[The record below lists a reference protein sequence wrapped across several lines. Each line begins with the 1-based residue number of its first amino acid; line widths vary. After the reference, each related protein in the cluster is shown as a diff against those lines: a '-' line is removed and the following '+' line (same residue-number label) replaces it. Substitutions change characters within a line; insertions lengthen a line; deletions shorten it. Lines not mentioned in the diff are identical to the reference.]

1 MAFELPQLQGSQ
13 INTDYLNNFQNQF
26 GLGGTNN
33 NQGYGFFN
41 TQQNQPLGQMN
52 LDGLNGS
59 NSFFSPQ
66 AMQLG
71 NLGLNALNGVV
82 GAYTGLRGLSLAKD
96 QFKLNKDL
104 ALTNLSNNANLTN
117 ERLATRQ
124 ASRLRSKGITD
135 TEQIAAAVDS
145 YMKEYG
151 VSGSTDKG

>member
-1 MAFELPQLQGSQ
+1 MAFELPQFQGTQ
-13 INTDYLNNFQNQF
+13 INTDYLNNYRNQF

-33 NQGYGFFN
+33 NQGYGFFQ
-41 TQQNQPLGQMN
+41 TQQNQPMN
-52 LDGLNGS
+52 FVDANGTD
-59 NSFFSPQ
+59 SFFSPQ

-71 NLGLNALNGVV
+71 SLGLNALNGVV

-96 QFKLNKDL
+96 QFALNKDL

-124 ASRLRSKGITD
+124 ATRLKSQGMTD
-135 TEQIAAAVDS
+135 ADQIAAAVDS

-151 VSGSTDKG
+151 VSGTTDKG